1 MGLCIRSMAW
11 LGVTVGNVPVDLT
24 LVAKPSMTDSVLP
37 DSDSN
42 RRSTA
47 SASAKASVAES
58 SVVDMVVPL
67 VVPMLRGGE
76 GMVMNRSMIF
86 CQELKPSKLDLVP
99 FFATF
104 DECCIDNRAVLF
116 APLSTK
122 VTRVC
127 VHVSG
132 RVRAPCCSFATMRR
146 PGA

>member
-67 VVPMLRGGE
+67 VKPKVTGGE

-86 CQELKPSKLDLVP
+86 CHGKLKPTL
-99 FFATF
+99 
-104 DECCIDNRAVLF
+104 N
-116 APLSTK
+116 
-122 VTRVC
+122 
-127 VHVSG
+127 
-132 RVRAPCCSFATMRR
+132 
-146 PGA
+146 

>member
-11 LGVTVGNVPVDLT
+11 LGVTVGNVPVVLT

-67 VVPMLRGGE
+67 VVPNDGGRGNGDE
-76 GMVMNRSMIF
+76 QVDDFLSG
-86 CQELKPSKLDLVP
+86 KL
-99 FFATF
+99 
-104 DECCIDNRAVLF
+104 N
-116 APLSTK
+116 
-122 VTRVC
+122 
-127 VHVSG
+127 H
-132 RVRAPCCSFATMRR
+132 
-146 PGA
+146 

>member
-1 MGLCIRSMAW
+1 MAW

-67 VVPMLRGGE
+67 VVPQLRGGRGNGDE
-76 GMVMNRSMIF
+76 QVDDFLSGI
-86 CQELKPSKLDLVP
+86 EALKIGFGP
-99 FFATF
+99 FF
-104 DECCIDNRAVLF
+104 C
-116 APLSTK
+116 
-122 VTRVC
+122 
-127 VHVSG
+127 HV
-132 RVRAPCCSFATMRR
+132 
-146 PGA
+146 